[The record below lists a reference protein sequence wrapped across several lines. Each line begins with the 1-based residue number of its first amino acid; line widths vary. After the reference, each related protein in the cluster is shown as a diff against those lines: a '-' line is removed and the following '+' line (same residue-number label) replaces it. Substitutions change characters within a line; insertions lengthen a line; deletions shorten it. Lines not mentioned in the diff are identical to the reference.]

1 MRILI
6 APEYAS
12 VGGLLL
18 CCLCNLFGGWLYL
31 YDDRRLRLTIRRA
44 FGGILIAVGVAFGLG
59 GYLWSA
65 LNGGG
70 Y

>member
-6 APEYAS
+6 EYSA
-12 VGGLLL
+12 VVGLLL

-31 YDDRRLRLTIRRA
+31 YDDRRLTIRRA
-44 FGGILIAVGVAFGLG
+44 FGGILIVVGVALGLG